1 MLPCGFTGHSY
12 VRQGI
17 LFAMAMM
24 LEATHTFAFVGELES
39 ELTEVVQWLN
49 GMCVVP
55 VVLTFNTL

>member
-1 MLPCGFTGHSY
+1 MLLCGFTGHSY

-49 GMCVVP
+49 GMSSGVSCASD
-55 VVLTFNTL
+55 NTL